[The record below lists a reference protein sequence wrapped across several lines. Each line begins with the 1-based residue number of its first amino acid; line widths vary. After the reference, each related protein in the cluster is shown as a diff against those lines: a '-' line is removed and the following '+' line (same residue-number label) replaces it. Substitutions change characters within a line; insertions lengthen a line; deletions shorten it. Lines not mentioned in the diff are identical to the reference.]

1 MSVDGLEKLN
11 VWRKAKEF
19 AVLIYHDVIP
29 LLPKTEQWAMSQQIR
44 RSAISIPA
52 NIAEGWGRYY
62 FQETIR
68 FCYIA
73 RGSLEETIS
82 FVILARE
89 LNYLPNDRFNKISVA
104 GDELGRLIN
113 GYIAYLKKARTG
125 IDEPGNQSIHE
136 SPSDYLLDL
145 DPETMPDE

>member
-1 MSVDGLEKLN
+1 MSVDSLEKLN

-19 AVLIYHDVIP
+19 TLLIYQEILP
-29 LLPKTEQWAMSQQIR
+29 LLPTTEKWAMDQQIR

-52 NIAEGWGRYY
+52 NIAEGYGRYY

-73 RGSLEETIS
+73 RGSLEETLN
-82 FVILARE
+82 FLILAHE
-89 LNYLPNDRFNKISVA
+89 LKYIPIEKYRNISVA

-113 GYIAYLKKARTG
+113 GYITYLKKARTG
-125 IDEPGNQSIHE
+125 FNEPGYLSIHE
-136 SPSDYLLDL
+136 SPSDFLL
-145 DPETMPDE
+145 DPEPEAVPDE